1 MSKGS
6 HICFFVGSMK
16 LGGIGRLTLFLMEDF
31 VKKGVQVDLFL
42 LKDGGEYTD
51 QIPSE
56 VNVYVSQGNSIK
68 RIFTYVSY
76 LIRNKPQYSFS
87 ARERQDMVS
96 ILACLLT
103 FGRTEP
109 IITIHTNL
117 SVERQYKKEKLPWYK
132 KLLSSLLYKFPTK
145 IVAVSKSVAKDFSD
159 RTTVPIENIK
169 VIYNP
174 AYNPHAPYNEY
185 AQLPLTDSSR
195 LDDKTDYIICVGR
208 LTEAKDFE
216 TMIKGFQ
223 KVRERVD
230 VKLLILGEGERRSD
244 LEELINQCDLEGEVF
259 LPGYVSNPYYFIKR
273 AKLFV
278 MSSKWEGFGNVI
290 VEALGAGVPVISTN
304 CPGGPSEILENGK
317 YGTLVPVGNADKLA
331 EEILE
336 TLKKNPF
343 KPEVLINRAKDFGVE
358 EICDQYYQYI
368 F

>member
-1 MSKGS
+1 MER
-6 HICFFVGSMK
+6 IVFFIGSMN
-16 LGGIGRLTLFLMEDF
+16 LGGIGRLSLFLMEEF
-31 VKKGVQVDLFL
+31 MKRGVKVDLFL
-42 LKDGGEYTD
+42 LKPGGEYTS
-51 QIPSE
+51 QIPAG
-56 VNVYVSQGNSIK
+56 VNVFVCEGNTAFRIYGFIK
-68 RIFTYVSY
+68 Y
-76 LIRNKPQYSFS
+76 LWKERPQYSFS

-96 ILACLLT
+96 ILACLFT

-109 IITIHTNL
+109 IITVHTNL
-117 SVERQYKKEKLPWYK
+117 SVERQYKKEELPWFK
-132 KLLSSLLYKFPTK
+132 TLLSSLLYKFPTK

-159 RTTVPIENIK
+159 RTHVPIENIK

-174 AYNPHAPYNEY
+174 AYNPHAPYDEY
-185 AQLPLTDSSR
+185 TQLPLPYSLK
-195 LDDKTDYIICVGR
+195 LDDRTDYIICVGR

-216 TMIKGFQ
+216 TMIKGFK
-223 KVRERVD
+223 KVRESVD

-244 LEELINQCDLEGEVF
+244 LEKLINQCDLEGEVF

-317 YGTLVPVGNADKLA
+317 YGTMVPVGNADKLA

-343 KPEVLINRAKDFGVE
+343 KPEVLINRAKDFGVQK
-358 EICDQYYQYI
+358 ICDQYYQYI